1 MSSEL
6 TSGKNLYF
14 IGYSHVIVLIP
25 ELPLSTNPTPNIEVE
40 SLEFLVNPRI
50 QDLMNLKTIIK
61 GAFKR
66 LMT

>member
-1 MSSEL
+1 MPFEL

-14 IGYSHVIVLIP
+14 IGYSQVIVLMP

-50 QDLMNLKTIIK
+50 QDLMKLKIIIK

-66 LMT
+66 LIT